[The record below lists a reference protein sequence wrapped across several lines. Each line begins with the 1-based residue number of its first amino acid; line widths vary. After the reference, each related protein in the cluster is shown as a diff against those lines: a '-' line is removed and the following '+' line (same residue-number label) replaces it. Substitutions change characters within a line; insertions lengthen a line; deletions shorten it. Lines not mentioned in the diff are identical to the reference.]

1 MSYITGAASLVEPG
15 LDVLFVY
22 NIRCPSGNRYLAGDA
37 SPHSPQTYIQ
47 AYCIDAYLS
56 LLEEQQAQHT
66 QRLPKKSQKGCQYVL
81 RKRDPLENRAK
92 RAKKKAVNVVERISW
107 KDCVWK

>member
-66 QRLPKKSQKGCQYVL
+66 QRLPKKVRRVVSMYFGNVTHWKTGRREQ
-81 RKRDPLENRAK
+81 RKK
-92 RAKKKAVNVVERISW
+92 R
-107 KDCVWK
+107 

>member
-37 SPHSPQTYIQ
+37 IPHSPQTYTNHYSIH
-47 AYCIDAYLS
+47 AYLS
-56 LLEEQQAQHT
+56 LLEEQPAQHT
-66 QRLPKKSQKGCQYVL
+66 QQLQNKV
-81 RKRDPLENRAK
+81 RK
-92 RAKKKAVNVVERISW
+92 VVSMYIGNVTHW
-107 KDCVWK
+107 KTGRKEQRKTR